1 MLQGRNVCSNPDE
14 LLLRQFKD
22 SLARSTTSVTSFQD
36 FSEFR
41 QRKAD
46 PKCSLNDVNP
56 LNRALGIYPITRRTP
71 HSLRQHA
78 DLFVMS
84 NRVWTDSGRFRE
96 CPGMESLYVVTHLS
110 SMDPRMHSS
119 VKHFYGQLAATGWL
133 VDVNRWDEKAGLL
146 TGCGVRSQV
155 IDVLEA
161 QIKRR
166 PAMKKVS
173 TAVTKQ
179 RRNFSQPKRTIGLD
193 LGDRNSWYCVLD
205 EGGQIRLEQRVRTNA
220 KALREVFGEMPRSRI
235 ALETGTHSPWI
246 SRLLNDLGHEV
257 IVANARKVRLI
268 GESRKKDDRLDAQ
281 TLARLARIDSVLLC
295 PVKHRSAQ
303 AQADLTVIR
312 ARAALVRAR
321 TGLVNSARS
330 LAKSYGERLRGCNV
344 RNMNPEKAE
353 SLSPE
358 LQVAL
363 EPLLHAIESLSE
375 RIVEYNDR
383 IGALAEQRYPQV
395 ELLKQIKGVGTLIAL
410 TFLLTLEDPH
420 RFRKSRD
427 VGCYLGLQ
435 PGRRNSGQSEPQMH
449 ISKEGDPYL
458 RTLLVQGA
466 QHILGP
472 FGVDCDL
479 RRWGLKLAERG
490 GKSCKKRA
498 IVATARKLAV
508 LLHHLWVS
516 GEVYEPLHNSSRAT
530 VAAAA

>member
-1 MLQGRNVCSNPDE
+1 
-14 LLLRQFKD
+14 
-22 SLARSTTSVTSFQD
+22 
-36 FSEFR
+36 
-41 QRKAD
+41 
-46 PKCSLNDVNP
+46 
-56 LNRALGIYPITRRTP
+56 
-71 HSLRQHA
+71 
-78 DLFVMS
+78 
-84 NRVWTDSGRFRE
+84 
-96 CPGMESLYVVTHLS
+96 
-110 SMDPRMHSS
+110 
-119 VKHFYGQLAATGWL
+119 
-133 VDVNRWDEKAGLL
+133 
-146 TGCGVRSQV
+146 
-155 IDVLEA
+155 
-161 QIKRR
+161 
-166 PAMKKVS
+166 MKKVS
-173 TAVTKQ
+173 TRAAKQ
-179 RRNFSQPKRTIGLD
+179 SRNIGQPQLTIGLD
-193 LGDRNSWYCVLD
+193 LGDRNSWYCVVD
-205 EGGQIRLEQRVRTNA
+205 EAGQIRREQRVRTNA
-220 KALREVFGEMPRSRI
+220 KALREAFGAMARSRI
-235 ALETGTHSPWI
+235 AVEIGTHSPWI
-246 SRLLNDLGHEV
+246 SRLLSALGHEV

-281 TLARLARIDSVLLC
+281 RLARLARIDPQLLY
-295 PVKHRSAQ
+295 PVKHRSVQ
-303 AQADLTVIR
+303 AQADLMMIR
-312 ARAALVRAR
+312 ARAGLVRAR
-321 TGLVNSARS
+321 TGLVNTARG

-363 EPLLHAIESLSE
+363 EPLLNALEALSE
-375 RIVEYNDR
+375 RIAEYNER
-383 IGALAEQRYPQV
+383 IEALAERSYPQV
-395 ELLKQIKGVGTLIAL
+395 ALLKQIQGVGTLIAL

-490 GKSCKKRA
+490 GSNGKKRA

-516 GEVYEPLHNSSRAT
+516 GEVYKPLHNSSPTT